1 MAVCKFFAAGIC
13 RFGSECRNLH
23 EAAAD
28 GGGWGGRGWVTPVQP
43 SRVRLARVPSV
54 ADNLSSKFE
63 WRLGE
68 PDCSTTA
75 FYSSDSD
82 WEAGQEDVE
91 PPCSLA
97 LVTCPVCSASRLST
111 ELSNPCLHCSKTGEE
126 PQAREGLV
134 QNKMSKNKR
143 KKHKK
148 KKVFEIKADAP
159 IFKYSCSDTPEGV
172 KVYRTKESQ
181 NSGSSSAESK
191 SDKSSEQEEIEGT
204 LCHNSSPDQPS
215 VQENLIP
222 KKSFKKIGKAK
233 MKSKST
239 IQCSSGTV
247 NPVNISSPT
256 ARSRTQ
262 HTFNSFAYFVL
273 LSRLLVSFSA
283 MLTFLLWDGLQFA
296 ISRTFRL
303 MCSGFS
309 LVQYVGWRLLSSLKQ
324 VVSAHLSP
332 KRSSHDGKDRMS
344 IVTKLLAEVN
354 RDLQDWGDR
363 QLSKRRRV
371 TKSSIKTFLCKY
383 FDCNKDYL
391 SGRYGSD
398 TVSDARVNLL
408 KSLSGK
414 ICNDLLV
421 NVTDED

>member
-1 MAVCKFFAAGIC
+1 MAVCKFFAAGVC
-13 RFGSECRNLH
+13 RFGLECRNLH
-23 EAAAD
+23 EPVED
-28 GGGWGGRGWVTPVQP
+28 SGGLGGRGWVTPVQP
-43 SRVRLARVPSV
+43 SRVRLTRVPSV

-68 PDCSTTA
+68 LDCSTAA

-91 PPCSLA
+91 PAYSIA

-111 ELSNPCLHCSKTGEE
+111 ELTDPCPHCRKFGEV
-126 PQAREGLV
+126 PKVREGLA
-134 QNKMSKNKR
+134 QNKMAKNKR

-148 KKVFEIKADAP
+148 KKVLETKADAP

-181 NSGSSSAESK
+181 NSGTSSAESK
-191 SDKSSEQEEIEGT
+191 SDKSSEQEEIEGN
-204 LCHNSSPDQPS
+204 LCLNSSPDQPS
-215 VQENLIP
+215 VEEYPIP
-222 KKSFKKIGKAK
+222 KKSFKKIGKTK
-233 MKSKST
+233 MKSSSI
-239 IQCSSGTV
+239 IQCSSSTV
-247 NPVNISSPT
+247 NPVNSSSPT

-273 LSRLLVSFSA
+273 LSRLLFSLSA
-283 MLTFLLWDGLQFA
+283 MVTFLLWDGLQFVV
-296 ISRTFRL
+296 SLTFRL

-309 LVQYVGWRLLSSLKQ
+309 SVQRVGWSLLSPLKQ
-324 VVSAHLSP
+324 VVSAQVSP
-332 KRSSHDGKDRMS
+332 SRLSHDDNDRLS
-344 IVTKLLAEVN
+344 IVTILLAEVN

-398 TVSDARVNLL
+398 TVSDARVNLI
-408 KSLSGK
+408 KSL
-414 ICNDLLV
+414 
-421 NVTDED
+421 